1 MGLPFLDANLLSST
15 SQGFHMLALTLTMI
29 CETSMPLLHEC
40 TFCKQYFS
48 LASMEG
54 HVRSSHFEQWR
65 RTQPKQKSSAPARKV
80 HQLPPDR
87 TLRIPLP
94 AERKNRH
101 SAGPHAPAGP
111 MLSGHRI
118 PRFQARA
125 APLLKKEAE
134 KPVFNALELAL
145 RQALRQTQV
154 KTVAKQALVAATL
167 PKQTPKTRKKE
178 RVRSQGYGLQ
188 SSKVRDRS
196 GRPPFDGTLH
206 KEARPVHLPS
216 GPLPLPASL
225 ASRTTTNCSCGGEN
239 ERCYRCDGRGY
250 YEISPQ
256 RAARNAAP
264 LGANAATSGGSSAG
278 FSSDPRGGAYG
289 IRELGRFP
297 SAPDSDDYGEEAAS

>member
-1 MGLPFLDANLLSST
+1 
-15 SQGFHMLALTLTMI
+15 
-29 CETSMPLLHEC
+29 MPLLHEC
-40 TFCKQYFS
+40 TYCKQYFS

-65 RTQPKQKSSAPARKV
+65 RTQPKQKSSVPARKV

-87 TLRIPLP
+87 TLIPLP
-94 AERKNRH
+94 AEKKNRH
-101 SAGPHAPAGP
+101 SAKPHVPAVP

-118 PRFQARA
+118 PRVQARA
-125 APLLKKEAE
+125 APLPKKGAD

-145 RQALRQTQV
+145 RQALRQTKV
-154 KTVAKQALVAATL
+154 KTVAKQALAAATL
-167 PKQTPKTRKKE
+167 PKQAPETRKKE

-196 GRPPFDGTLH
+196 GRPPFNGMLH
-206 KEARPVHLPS
+206 KEVRPLHLPS

-225 ASRTTTNCSCGGEN
+225 ASRTNMNCSCGGEN

-250 YEISPQ
+250 YEVSPQ
-256 RAARNAAP
+256 RAARNAAAP
-264 LGANAATSGGSSAG
+264 GANVATSGGSIGG
-278 FSSDPRGGAYG
+278 FSSDTRGGAYG
-289 IRELGRFP
+289 IRELGRFA